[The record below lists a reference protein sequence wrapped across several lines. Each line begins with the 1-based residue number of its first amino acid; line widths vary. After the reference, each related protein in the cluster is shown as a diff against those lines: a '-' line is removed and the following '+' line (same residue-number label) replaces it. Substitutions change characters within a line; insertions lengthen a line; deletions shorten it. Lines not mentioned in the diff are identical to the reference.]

1 MTGISFAEFFTML
14 LIAGLIYIA
23 WLWLRESNRQRRNA
37 WQLSNRQLFHCN
49 TCHHSFV
56 PKHPVSLC
64 RCPRCNN
71 VCILR
76 RRDALLKEEAPAENE
91 E

>member
-1 MTGISFAEFFTML
+1 MIGISFTDFFTTI
-14 LIAGLIYIA
+14 LIVLLIYIA
-23 WLWLRESNRQRRNA
+23 WLWLREVGRIRKNE
-37 WQLSNRQLFHCN
+37 WQLNNRRLFHCN
-49 TCHHSFV
+49 KCFLYFV